1 MYIVTMKPG
10 KKRAGMI
17 LTAALV
23 VALGALLFTAFRP
36 APEAYV
42 AAGGQKY
49 SVKAGTQEER
59 VAFLKQF
66 GWTVNEEPVEIT
78 EVTIPQTFNDV
89 YETYNKIQL
98 EQGLD
103 LKKYAGKICKQWVYE
118 VTNYP
123 GGETGIRATLLIYD
137 GKVIGGDICS
147 PKLDGFICGF
157 SGQGGDAAPSAPES
171 SSLPEAPVS
180 SEAVQAPVEEAAQQE
195 ASSEIPTAAWP
206 TD

>member
-23 VALGALLFTAFRP
+23 VALGALLFAAFRP

-103 LKKYAGKICKQWVYE
+103 LKKYAGKICKQWVDE

-157 SGQGGDAAPSAPES
+157 RLAWEMANELNHFETNRHPS
-171 SSLPEAPVS
+171 
-180 SEAVQAPVEEAAQQE
+180 PVEEAEMDA
-195 ASSEIPTAAWP
+195 
-206 TD
+206 